1 MWGVKA
7 EYAHLKHDHGE
18 GVNVGSLSAVP
29 GWSASIPCIENFRC
43 HPSDIGRDRLGG
55 SLVAQDRYKAVLRD
69 ASNPIGIHQDI
80 TLWGFQSP
88 QGFLNGRI
96 DAYRCQI
103 PVDHIE
109 PMQVS
114 QAASDTQ

>member
-55 SLVAQDRYKAVLRD
+55 SLVAQDRFKTPFRD
-69 ASNPIGIHQDI
+69 TSNPIAIYQDI
-80 TLWGFQSP
+80 ALWGCQSP
-88 QGFLNGRI
+88 SGISGRE
-96 DAYRCQI
+96 D
-103 PVDHIE
+103 
-109 PMQVS
+109 
-114 QAASDTQ
+114 